1 MLAIMNF
8 KPILEDIQKI
18 NYLNLYREKTDQDD
32 YIIIINKLQ
41 YD

>member
-18 NYLNLYREKTDQDD
+18 NYLNLDREKTDQDD
-32 YIIIINKLQ
+32 YFIIINKLQ